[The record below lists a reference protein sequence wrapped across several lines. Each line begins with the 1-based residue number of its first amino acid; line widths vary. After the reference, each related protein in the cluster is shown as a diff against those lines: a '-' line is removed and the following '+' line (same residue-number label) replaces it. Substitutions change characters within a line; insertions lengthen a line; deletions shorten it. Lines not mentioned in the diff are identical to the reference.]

1 MQNIKKI
8 NESQLQKFIDSEHS
22 IMNFQPVVKID
33 RFGKKNIDRIIVL
46 SSHQILIFYEGVLKL
61 EIKSNLDIKV
71 LSYIIKSTDPESKEM
86 MLCFSNKNKS
96 CVHVI
101 LQEDL
106 QEFFDLLKL
115 RWAFFNPDKTLKVFG
130 VPEGS
135 LI

>member
-1 MQNIKKI
+1 
-8 NESQLQKFIDSEHS
+8 
-22 IMNFQPVVKID
+22 
-33 RFGKKNIDRIIVL
+33 VL

>member
-8 NESQLQKFIDSEHS
+8 NESQLQKFIDPEHS

-86 MLCFSNKNKS
+86 MLCFSNNNKS